1 MGNVNMEASQIN
13 YRGGQ
18 KKMSVEEALKNTSGE
33 ADAIA
38 QLQTDVLNLNS
49 NKANQITIAPFF
61 SAEASYDPGDL
72 VYYNGLSYRCV
83 NAHEGEWDADDFAH
97 TTIAGELDSLKS
109 GLTKHAITFIANTGY
124 TIEDQ
129 GSYVI
134 GNVAYLN
141 FFIKSE
147 TRITSRVNVGNMS
160 VGMLSGKVVSITCPS
175 SYVIDSV
182 LNGYANV
189 MIGVAGASTITV
201 GDYITQEGGCSQI
214 NVNCAVVIS

>member
-1 MGNVNMEASQIN
+1 MSLNIVNKTTGALSQVAGNADD
-13 YRGGQ
+13 
-18 KKMSVEEALKNTSGE
+18 SG
-33 ADAIA
+33 IG
-38 QLQTDVLNLNS
+38 NLNS
-49 NKANQITIAPFF
+49 LTTTDK
-61 SAEASYDPGDL
+61 SSL
-72 VYYNGLSYRCV
+72 V
-83 NAHEGEWDADDFAH
+83 NAVNE
-97 TTIAGELDSLKS
+97 LKS
-109 GLTKHAITFIANTGY
+109 GLTKHAITFTANTGY

-147 TRITSRVNVGNMS
+147 TRITSRVNVGTMS
-160 VGMLSGKVVSITCPS
+160 VGMPSGKVVSITCPS

-201 GDYITQEGGCSQI
+201 GDYITQEGGCTQI